1 MPNIHFSRPGTVT
14 LYRDFFENNQ
24 SFFKKI
30 FCSTYFQKLQRAV
43 ESYMQDMIK
52 LLWARNW
59 SVHSFVSLIRKIRLF
74 SSSFK
79 RFNKNSPGKTVSWQ
93 TCPNKL
99 LSRKSTAHSKKNFP
113 EKFPKPNIS
122 LDYQCRTLCPDNF
135 SLENYPH
142 KIVTCVMSTQFIV
155 FLLHEI
161 LIQKKIYI
169 IFRINA
175 RITL

>member
-1 MPNIHFSRPGTVT
+1 MFNILSKTT
-14 LYRDFFENNQ
+14 
-24 SFFKKI
+24 
-30 FCSTYFQKLQRAV
+30 RAV

-52 LLWARNW
+52 LLWARIW

-74 SSSFK
+74 SSGFK

-122 LDYQCRTLCPDNF
+122 LEYQCRTLCPDNF